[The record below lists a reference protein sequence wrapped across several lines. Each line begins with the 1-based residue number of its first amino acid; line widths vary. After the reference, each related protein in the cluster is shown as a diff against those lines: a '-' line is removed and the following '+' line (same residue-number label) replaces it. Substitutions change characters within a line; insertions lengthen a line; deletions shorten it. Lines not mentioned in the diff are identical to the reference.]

1 MAKKFID
8 AALIDE
14 KEAYELGDGTALT
27 LVGGVRVLFDDTLEP
42 ATLHVLLTRIRDR
55 LTAGDVPDAE

>member
-8 AALIDE
+8 TDVVTE

-27 LVGGVRVLFDDTLEP
+27 LTNDVRVLYDDTLSP
-42 ATLHVLLTRIRDR
+42 DALYVTLTRIRDR
-55 LTAGDVPDAE
+55 LAEGGTPDAA

>member
-8 AALIDE
+8 AALTDE
-14 KEAYELGDGTALT
+14 KELYELGDGTALDLT
-27 LVGGVRVLFDDTLEP
+27 NGVRVLYDDTLEI

-55 LTAGDVPDAE
+55 LTAGDVPDAA